1 MAIDLETTDKAH
13 FITLTGEVD
22 LYKAEQLKQDIFDV
36 LASTPELVHLCIDL
50 SKVSYLDSSGIGV
63 LVVLFSRLKKNGK
76 RFSLCGI
83 GQEIKPVFN
92 TSMLDKFFPIFPT
105 RVDVQ

>member
-1 MAIDLETTDKAH
+1 MAINFEATEKAH
-13 FITLTGEVD
+13 FITLTGDVD
-22 LYKAEQLKQDIFDV
+22 LYQAEQLKQEIFDV
-36 LASTPELVHLCIDL
+36 LAAHPDIVHLCIDL

-83 GQEIKPVFN
+83 GQDIKPVFN
-92 TSMLDKFFPIFPT
+92 TSMLDKFFPIFPSRT
-105 RVDVQ
+105 DVS